1 MRILAGSLQSISDHR
16 PFRCHPCPAK
26 STISSRANTTLVARV
41 CRYWSSGRVGFL
53 FGNVRGRPIWPNR
66 KHSAAAID
74 FSSANRTGTFL
85 APSSSHRDDDA
96 TIEAESADR
105 DCREAAGPGA
115 NVIAGV
121 LVVGQFVGEE
131 PTSVWLV
138 IAGAAIWAGLAGV
151 TLIIAGSQ
159 S

>member
-1 MRILAGSLQSISDHR
+1 MTMLRLKPSQ
-16 PFRCHPCPAK
+16 
-26 STISSRANTTLVARV
+26 
-41 CRYWSSGRVGFL
+41 
-53 FGNVRGRPIWPNR
+53 
-66 KHSAAAID
+66 
-74 FSSANRTGTFL
+74 RTVIVEKL
-85 APSSSHRDDDA
+85 PDL
-96 TIEAESADR
+96 
-105 DCREAAGPGA
+105 A

-151 TLIIAGSQ
+151 TLIIAGGQ